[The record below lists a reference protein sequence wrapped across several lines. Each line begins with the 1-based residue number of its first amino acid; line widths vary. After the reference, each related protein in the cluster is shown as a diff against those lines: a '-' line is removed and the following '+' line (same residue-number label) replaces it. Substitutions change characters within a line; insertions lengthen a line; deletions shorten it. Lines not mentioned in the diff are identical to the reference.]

1 MRQGPDVLRALSRS
15 YLFEGLS
22 DEVLAPLAS
31 VATSRELVRGEHLW
45 RPGDPANEL
54 YVAVSGETKS
64 YLSGPDGEELVH
76 LLHGPGMTFG
86 EPGYFSVERTRA
98 VANLATASTVVIRL
112 DRRELDPFMH
122 RNTSTLDRA
131 LEGLAGIARWYGGRV
146 MALELQPLRD
156 RILLWL
162 LDLVESPESG
172 DGRATTAAVSQ
183 ATLAAMTG
191 VSREN
196 VNRALASLMAEGTLR
211 REGNRYVLVD
221 ERRLRA
227 ELARDWPVLWSRDKR
242 RPD

>member
-1 MRQGPDVLRALSRS
+1 MPDVLRTLARS

-22 DEVLAPLAS
+22 HDALAPLAE
-31 VATSRELVRGEHLW
+31 VATTRSLVRGEHLW

-54 YVAVSGETKS
+54 YVVSSGETKS
-64 YLSGPDGEELVH
+64 YLSGPNGEELVH

-86 EPGYFSVERTRA
+86 EPGYFSVERLRSVANVAA
-98 VANLATASTVVIRL
+98 VAALVIRL

-146 MALELQPLRD
+146 MALELRPLRD

-162 LDLVESPESG
+162 LDLVESPETG
-172 DGRATTAAVSQ
+172 DGRAVTAAISQ
-183 ATLAAMTG
+183 STLAAMTG

-196 VNRALASLMAEGTLR
+196 VNRALASLTAEGTLR
-211 REGNRYVLVD
+211 REGSRYVLVD

-227 ELARDWPVLWSRDKR
+227 ELARDWPVPWSRDR
-242 RPD
+242 RRAD

>member
-22 DEVLAPLAS
+22 ADTLAPLAA
-31 VATSRELVRGEHLW
+31 VATRRELVRGEHLW
-45 RPGDPANEL
+45 RPDDPANEL
-54 YVAVSGETKS
+54 YVVASGETKS
-64 YLSGPDGEELVH
+64 YLSGPDGTELVH

-86 EPGYFSVERTRA
+86 EPGYFSVERMRA
-98 VANLATASTVVIRL
+98 VANVATAPAVVIRL

-122 RNTSTLDRA
+122 RNPSTLDRA

-146 MALELQPLRD
+146 MALELRPLRD

-162 LDLVESPESG
+162 LDLVESPETQ
-172 DGRATTAAVSQ
+172 DGHAVTAAISQ
-183 ATLAAMTG
+183 TTLAAMTG

-196 VNRALASLMAEGTLR
+196 VNRALASLTAEGTLR

-242 RPD
+242 RAD

>member
-1 MRQGPDVLRALSRS
+1 VRQGPDLIRELSRS

-22 DEVLAPLAS
+22 AEVLEPLAA
-31 VATSRELVRGEHLW
+31 VVTSRSMVRGEHLW
-45 RPGDPANEL
+45 HPGDPANEL
-54 YVAVSGETKS
+54 YVVASGETKS
-64 YLSGPDGEELVH
+64 YLSGPNGEELVH

-98 VANLATASTVVIRL
+98 VANVATAPAVVIRL

-131 LEGLAGIARWYGGRV
+131 LEGLAGIARWYGNRV

-172 DGRATTAAVSQ
+172 DGQATTAAVSQ
-183 ATLAAMTG
+183 TTLAAMTG

-196 VNRALASLMAEGTLR
+196 VNRALAGLMAEGTLR

-221 ERRLRA
+221 EPRLRA
-227 ELARDWPVLWSRDKR
+227 EVARDWPVVWSRDKR
-242 RPD
+242 RAD